1 MIETPVPCWMDRG
14 PTVETVDA
22 MTRGLRNPRP
32 RFSTTVWTHSKIGGS
47 GEDLSF
53 NLSFDR
59 PYRCVAHPPTTSFCS
74 SFFVVHG
81 VWKLVR
87 QDEQQSGRTR
97 WRRRRRSRQLRCRPD
112 GRLSRP
118 GGPSTPQ
125 AISVPIAFKVE
136 VKEPIE
142 GGQKIPQSKAASAVQ
157 FQFFICII
165 MCI

>member
-81 VWKLVR
+81 VWILVR

-97 WRRRRRSRQLRCRPD
+97 WRRRRRYRQLRCRPD

-118 GGPSTPQ
+118 GGPSNP
-125 AISVPIAFKVE
+125 
-136 VKEPIE
+136 
-142 GGQKIPQSKAASAVQ
+142 GDDAASPRRGRVSSERVSSDSPRCRRRVVGAAGGTL
-157 FQFFICII
+157 
-165 MCI
+165 